1 MLSKKGLRT
10 SPTSD
15 IADLWMISAGAAMMG
30 RQKPF
35 DTCRMDDRAFPRQI
49 TGPS

>member
-1 MLSKKGLRT
+1 VIPLILR
-10 SPTSD
+10 
-15 IADLWMISAGAAMMG
+15 MISAGAAMMG

-49 TGPS
+49 TRAELNMVSGFD

>member
-10 SPTSD
+10 SPNSD
-15 IADLWMISAGAAMMG
+15 PLILRMISAGAAMMG

-49 TGPS
+49 TRA